1 MKEREFQEL
10 VTSVA
15 QAESGFNARAVSHCG
30 AKGLMQLMDRTGQ
43 ELYAR
48 ILSTKD
54 YNPYNPD
61 LNRMLGSGYLRD
73 LLNKYSD
80 NVRLALAAYNWGMGN
95 VDRCLNDEWRKQPLD
110 KIEKGDHY
118 NLIDRRLP
126 TETFV
131 YVERVVALY
140 QKRIK
145 GSYPPSEPERVK

>member
-1 MKEREFQEL
+1 MKEREFQGL
-10 VTSVA
+10 VTSVI
-15 QAESGFNARAVSHCG
+15 QAESSFNARAVSHRG
-30 AKGLMQLMDRTGQ
+30 AKGLMQLMDKTGQ

-61 LNRMLGSGYLRD
+61 LNRMLGSRYLRD

-118 NLIDRRLP
+118 NLIDLKLP
-126 TETFV
+126 KETWA
-131 YVERVVALY
+131 YVDQVMGYY

-145 GSYPPSEPERVK
+145 GQRVASEPERVK